1 MKRFIIFILSLGL
14 CLMFTL
20 SGCSCEGD
28 AILEFSSAQ
37 IKSIK
42 SETLSYSVT
51 LEKDYK
57 DIKRS
62 SNFNESLLP
71 EYRNGEYQTT
81 YKTGVSSPYN
91 EINLSPS
98 ESDISVL
105 TTNLTIDVVDNK
117 GTAGD
122 DSDDVTYKDQIV
134 SEVYF
139 YDSAW
144 SYAPIYSKTV
154 VKNTYVANDET
165 RIEFA
170 HKIYQYET
178 IYKKN
183 SYVMKKSYYSPD
195 ENEDITVEMNL
206 SNLDETNKL
215 VPMTGNNKS
224 YEYGFREVLDNVQL
238 TFGARNLSIKKESS
252 LTLPIVNYMYS
263 SPMKLSLT
271 NLSNSVYNIDKHELN
286 YKTPSFEK
294 TYAIG
299 QLQIPVSNIKI
310 TLSNTNYMGL
320 PKYVVVQNNSAD
332 DQNIKNNALIVEY
345 AEGIVASASYNCLGA
360 LVYRLKDVNITYND

>member
-1 MKRFIIFILSLGL
+1 MKRFIIFILTLGM

-20 SGCSCEGD
+20 SGCSCQGE

-37 IKSIK
+37 IKGIK
-42 SETLSYSVT
+42 SETLNYSVT

-57 DIKRS
+57 DIKRTS
-62 SNFNESLLP
+62 SFNESLLP

-81 YKTGVSSPYN
+81 YETGVSSPYN

-98 ESDISVL
+98 ESVISKL
-105 TTNLTIDVVDNK
+105 KTTLTIDVVDTK

-122 DSDDVTYKDQIV
+122 DSDDVTYKDQII

-154 VKNTYVANDET
+154 VKCTYVANDET

-178 IYKKN
+178 TYKKN
-183 SYVMKKSYYSPD
+183 SYKMEKYYYSPD
-195 ENEDITVEMNL
+195 ENENIIGNMNL
-206 SNLDETNKL
+206 SDLKATNKL

-252 LTLPIVNYMYS
+252 STLPIVNYMYTK
-263 SPMKLSLT
+263 PMQLELT
-271 NLSNSVYNIDKHELN
+271 NLSNSVHNVDKHAFN
-286 YKTPSFEK
+286 YKTSSFEK
-294 TYAIG
+294 TYEIG
-299 QLQIPVSNIKI
+299 QLQIPVSSIKI

-360 LVYRLKDVNITYND
+360 LVYRLKAVDITYND